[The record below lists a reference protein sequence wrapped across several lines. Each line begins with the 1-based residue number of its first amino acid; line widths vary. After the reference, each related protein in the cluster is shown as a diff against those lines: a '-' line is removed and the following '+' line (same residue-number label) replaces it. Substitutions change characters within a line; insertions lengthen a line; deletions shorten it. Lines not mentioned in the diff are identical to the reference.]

1 MLRELRERMQQLM
14 QSAAAQSSP
23 EVQDAASV
31 RLRAEN
37 QDLRKEVQGLRS
49 ERQEVCG
56 PSSATCWCQ
65 RRQVH

>member
-14 QSAAAQSSP
+14 HTAAAQSSP
-23 EVQDAASV
+23 EVQEAASA
-31 RLRAEN
+31 RLHGEN

-56 PSSATCWCQ
+56 PSSVT
-65 RRQVH
+65 